1 VEKKMEPRKI
11 LIVEDSHPSRDY
23 LTELVQILGFQAH
36 PVMQKADFLSDLNLH
51 NPDVLLLGSCPNPG
65 QMKAFARVVELENN
79 SLPMICITGGSDGND
94 MELQAL
100 PSGDNIC
107 YLPESFNPEDL
118 KRAIHRMITESQDG
132 EYEILNETIVGG
144 SNAMVEIKKNI
155 LRLSKS
161 DVTVLI
167 TGESG
172 TGKELVARAIHDLS
186 LRAQKPF
193 VKVNS
198 AALPDNLIESE
209 LFGYERGAFT
219 GAWRSKPGKFLLAH
233 AGTLLLDEI
242 GEIPLHLQPKLL
254 QVLEDDEV
262 SALGSTTNAEI
273 DVRVLASTN
282 SDLKQGVEKG
292 RFRADLYYRL
302 NVISIHIPPL
312 RDRMEDIAPLCEHF
326 LKKHSALNG
335 NAEIK
340 INGGIL
346 EQMHRYAWPGNIREL
361 ENTLKRFSV
370 LRDEESF
377 FAKLRNQY
385 AIADSVSGLVPEH
398 IVPLAKGY
406 SGEPMARLPLKE
418 VTKMAARKAETD
430 TILDVLSYTRWNRRK
445 TASLLKISYKALLNK
460 IKEYEIEDRYREL
473 NRELAKGQMSPASA
487 EASAWQGGRGRGS
500 MGIKH

>member
-1 VEKKMEPRKI
+1 MELRKI
-11 LIVEDSHPSRDY
+11 LIVEDSHTTREY

-36 PVMQKADFLSDLNLH
+36 PVMQKADFLPDFNRH
-51 NPDVLLLGSCPNPG
+51 NPDVLLLGSCYNPG
-65 QMKAFARVVELENN
+65 QVKAFAKVVELEQKC
-79 SLPMICITGGSDGND
+79 LPIIYITNGSDQMKPDNIP
-94 MELQAL
+94 L
-100 PSGDNIC
+100 GDNISC
-107 YLPESFNPEDL
+107 LPRSFNPDDL
-118 KRAIHRMITESQDG
+118 KLAIHRMVKESQDA

-144 SNAMVEIKKNI
+144 SNAMMEIKKNI

-186 LRAQKPF
+186 LRAKKPF

-209 LFGYERGAFT
+209 LFGYEKGAFT
-219 GAWRSKPGKFLLAH
+219 GAWRNKPGKFLLAH

-242 GEIPLHLQPKLL
+242 GEISLHLQPKLL
-254 QVLEDDEV
+254 QVLEDSEL

-282 SDLKQGVEKG
+282 SDLRQGVEEG

-312 RDRMEDIAPLCEHF
+312 RDRMEDIAPLCKHF
-326 LKKHSALNG
+326 LRKHSALNG
-335 NAEIK
+335 KEEVK

-361 ENTLKRFSV
+361 ENTLKSFSV

-377 FAKLRNQY
+377 YAKLRNQY
-385 AIADSVSGLVPEH
+385 SAADSVSGLVPEH
-398 IVPLAKGY
+398 IAPLATGY
-406 SGEPMARLPLKE
+406 PGEPIARLPLKK
-418 VTKMAARKAETD
+418 VTKEAARRAETD

-460 IKEYEIEDRYREL
+460 IKEYEIADRYREL
-473 NRELAKGQMSPASA
+473 ASEQMSGDS
-487 EASAWQGGRGRGS
+487 WQVAGVGGQVSGARVR
-500 MGIKH
+500 